1 MKRKDKF
8 IRVIIIGIIT
18 FCISSIQTKAQAIDT
33 IFTTNEI
40 FAIEVL
46 KNKPGNILLAA
57 TFTCVSKSTDFGV
70 SWSISNFDTMP
81 GCSDLS
87 FNTENNNM
95 GFLATGAALS
105 KTTDGGMNW
114 FYTNQLDYTFFVD
127 INPYFPN
134 IIFVWG
140 NEDIGLGPFHFCR
153 SEDSGI
159 NWDDSTGDLTVFKPQ
174 FHSDSSN
181 IAYANHESSI
191 IKTTDT
197 GITWTD
203 ILNVGSGNR
212 FTSLRINISDPDIL
226 YSSSIG
232 FLYKTTNGG
241 EDWFHIDS
249 ALIAFEPDFLIS
261 SIWVDE
267 NTSGRLYVG
276 LRNYGNAETGLF
288 LTEDDGKSWK
298 QIYDKAI
305 NIIEADNE
313 SPRNIYCATNFGAI
327 QLLDTFTVTG
337 VNEVN
342 NLIPEEFHLYQNYPN
357 PFNPTTGI
365 QYAVSNRQFV
375 SLKVYDVLGSQV
387 VTLLNEEQ
395 PAGSYEIEFS
405 AIGGSASGGDA
416 SALSSGIYFYRLQA
430 GSFVETKKMILLR

>member
-57 TFTCVSKSTDFGV
+57 TFTCVSKSTDFGA
-70 SWSISNFDTMP
+70 SWSNSNFDTIP
-81 GCSDLS
+81 GCSHIS
-87 FNTENNNM
+87 FNTENNNI

-140 NEDIGLGPFHFCR
+140 NEDIGLGPFHFYR

-159 NWDDSTGDLTVFKPQ
+159 TWDDSTGDLIVFKPQ

-212 FTSLRINISDPDIL
+212 FTSLRININDPDIL

-232 FLYKTTNGG
+232 FFYKTTNGG

-267 NTSGRLYVG
+267 NTPGRLYVG
-276 LRNYGNAETGLF
+276 LRNYFGNSGLGLF

-298 QIYDKAI
+298 QIYDEPI
-305 NIIEADNE
+305 YIIEADNE

-327 QLLDTFTVTG
+327 RLLDTFTVTG

-357 PFNPTTGI
+357 PFNPATVI
-365 QYAVSNRQFV
+365 KYRINEDSFV
-375 SLKVYDVLGSQV
+375 QVKVYDILGRLV
-387 VTLLNEEQ
+387 KTLVSIMQ
-395 PAGSYEIEFS
+395 AAGEYSIEFNAEDLS
-405 AIGGSASGGDA
+405 AGV
-416 SALSSGIYFYRLQA
+416 YFYTFSANDFYQ
-430 GSFVETKKMILLR
+430 TKKMILLP

>member
-1 MKRKDKF
+1 MKRKDNF
-8 IRVIIIGIIT
+8 FWVVCIGFIT
-18 FCISSIQTKAQAIDT
+18 FYIYSIQTKAQAIDT
-33 IFTTNEI
+33 IFTATVI
-40 FAIEVL
+40 GDIEVI
-46 KNKPGNILLAA
+46 KNNPGVVLL
-57 TFTCVSKSTDFGV
+57 TNNVTCVSKSTDFGAN
-70 SWSISNFDTMP
+70 WSISNFDTMP

-87 FNTENNNM
+87 FNTENNI

-140 NEDIGLGPFHFCR
+140 NQDIGLGPFHFYR

-159 NWDDSTGDLTVFKPQ
+159 NWDDSTGDLIVFKPQ

-197 GITWTD
+197 GITWTNV
-203 ILNVGSGNR
+203 LNVGSGNR
-212 FTSLRINISDPDIL
+212 FTSLRININDPDIL

-249 ALIAFEPDFLIS
+249 ALIVLEPDFLIS
-261 SIWVDE
+261 GIVVDE
-267 NTSGRLYVG
+267 NTPGRLYVG
-276 LRNYGNAETGLF
+276 LRNFGNAETGLF

-313 SPRNIYCATNFGAI
+313 SPRNIYCATNFGVI
-327 QLLDTFTVTG
+327 RLLDTFTVTG

-357 PFNPTTGI
+357 PFNPTTII
-365 QYAVSNRQFV
+365 QYAVSSRQFV
-375 SLKVYDVLGSQV
+375 SLKVYDVLGSEV
-387 VTLLNEEQ
+387 ATLVNEEQ
-395 PAGSYEIEFS
+395 PAGSYEVKFS